1 MSMLSQI
8 FPPSPTFTEE
18 HVPNL
23 QGKVCIVTG
32 AAVGVGYQLAK
43 MLYAQHATVYIATRS
58 AAKIDAAISSLRA
71 SAPSS
76 RGVLRAMV
84 LDLSDLATIG
94 PAARAFLDQ
103 ESRLDVLVHNAGIMT
118 PPAGSKSKQG
128 HDLEMATNCLG
139 PFLLSRFL
147 QPVQQRTASLPDA
160 SPAAV
165 RTVWVASMLDG
176 FSVHGGIVFGGGDGK
191 TDSSGAPVV
200 QSNAMDNYMQTKAGA
215 VFLAH
220 ESAQRFPD
228 SGVVNMSV
236 HPGLMRTE
244 LQRHQN
250 RIVKHAMGVVF
261 KPAKFGAYSELFA
274 GFSPSITAAH
284 NGRFAIPWG
293 RLGTVPRHIEE
304 ALKGRER
311 GGTGASRRFWEWC
324 EQETAPYFVQA

>member
-18 HVPNL
+18 HLPNL

-32 AAVGVGYQLAK
+32 AAVGVGYQLAR

-71 SAPSS
+71 EAPSS
-76 RGVLRAMV
+76 RGALQAMV
-84 LDLSDLATIG
+84 LDLSDLASIG

-103 ESRLDVLVHNAGIMT
+103 ESRLDVIVHNAGIMM
-118 PPAGSKSKQG
+118 PPAGSKSK
-128 HDLEMATNCLG
+128 
-139 PFLLSRFL
+139 

-160 SPAAV
+160 APGAV

-176 FSVHGGIVFGGGDGK
+176 FSVRGGIVFDGD
-191 TDSSGAPVV
+191 DGAPVV
-200 QSNAMDNYMQTKAGA
+200 QGRAMDNYMQTKAGA

-228 SGVVNMSV
+228 SGVINM
-236 HPGLMRTE
+236 
-244 LQRHQN
+244 RHQN
-250 RIVKHAMGVVF
+250 PIVKHAMGVVF

-293 RLGTVPRHIEE
+293 RLGTMPGHIEA
-304 ALKGRER
+304 ALKSKEH

-324 EQETAPYFVQA
+324 EQETAPYFVEA